1 MAKSADKTYLFE
13 VATDTPPVDTIDPGA
28 EIEVMVEGGLDD
40 IDDIAAVPRPFTP
53 EAEGHPLAAVT
64 GPFAVRGA
72 EPGDSVAVT
81 LWSLSPLALAATPS
95 CAPSGCWPRSLESRP
110 SSPVPFA
117 TARRGSPTAS
127 PSRSIPISAPS
138 RPYRRRAISRP
149 MPGSMVFFADPH
161 AAISDGVISGTGV
174 ECTARVRARI
184 ELHKNSPVDR
194 PIIDHGDTVQIV
206 GVGGSAEAATEDAAR
221 GAVDF
226 LARSTSLTRRD
237 AYMLLGIVGDVRVG
251 TSPRPMMAGRVIIE
265 KKCCARL
272 VGTATSCHG
281 RPDPVRPR
289 LLALTASCS
298 QPGNQ
303 RCISFF

>member
-40 IDDIAAVPRPFTP
+40 IDDIAAVPQPFTP

-81 LWSLSPLALAATPS
+81 LLELEPIGPGRNAIMRAFGVLAEEFGEPTIVACPIRDGKAWFADRIAIPLYPNLGTVSTLPPEGYKPS
-95 CAPSGCWPRSLESRP
+95 YAGAHGGDLDQRDVGVGDTVHL
-110 SSPVPFA
+110 PV
-117 TARRGSPTAS
+117 SV
-127 PSRSIPISAPS
+127 
-138 RPYRRRAISRP
+138 
-149 MPGSMVFFADPH
+149 PGAMVFFADPH

-194 PIIDHGDTVQIV
+194 PIIEHGDTVQIV
-206 GVGGSAEAATEDAAR
+206 GVGDSAEAATEDAAR

-226 LARSTSLTRRD
+226 VASRTGLSRRD
-237 AYMLLGIVGDVRVG
+237 AYMLLGIVGDVRIG
-251 TSPRPMMAGRVIIE
+251 TSPRPMMAGRVIIDKE
-265 KKCCARL
+265 VLRSAGWNGD
-272 VGTATSCHG
+272 VVSPA
-281 RPDPVRPR
+281 
-289 LLALTASCS
+289 A
-298 QPGNQ
+298 
-303 RCISFF
+303 